1 MNSSMPENRG
11 SAVSHIPG
19 YSPINIATLG
29 CHEERW
35 PQNHAYK
42 RHTQPTAGLSVAAG
56 ADLGRME
63 SAGTQR
69 DRRLVS

>member
-11 SAVSHIPG
+11 STVSHIPG
-19 YSPINIATLG
+19 CSTINIATPG
-29 CHEERW
+29 CDEDRW
-35 PQNHAYK
+35 SQNHAYK
-42 RHTQPTAGLSVAAG
+42 RHTQPTGLSVAAC

>member
-11 SAVSHIPG
+11 STVSRIPG
-19 YSPINIATLG
+19 CIAINIETLG
-29 CHEERW
+29 CDEDRW
-35 PQNHAYK
+35 SQNHEYK
-42 RHTQPTAGLSVAAG
+42 RHTQPTGLSVAAC
-56 ADLGRME
+56 ADLGRIE